1 MDKGLPEFPIGKV
14 SRFAEIPHPGVPEGI
29 AVSADGQIAVGTFYQ
44 EGPAH
49 VFVFDTSGR
58 VLRDVT
64 IEDKVPSP
72 LLGVLWRD
80 KDIFAADF
88 GNGRILCVAPDGKVG
103 VFAELPNLPV
113 VTPGP
118 AEQPPGPNG
127 LAFDRAGSLYVSDS
141 FQSVVWRITNSG
153 QVSVWKRD
161 VALISSKE
169 LPFGA
174 NGITFTPEEDAMLVA
189 NSGEGTIVRIGVNK
203 DGSAGAISIFAQDV
217 VVPDGIAFGPD
228 GNLWVLC
235 PAARDYAVLVFS
247 PAGERLASVGTEGFN
262 GPTSL
267 DFLGNT
273 LLAVNLG
280 YFTEV
285 KDHYIAALPIEG
297 VVQK

>member
-1 MDKGLPEFPIGKV
+1 MEKGLPEFPSGKV
-14 SRFAEIPHPGVPEGI
+14 SRLAEVPYPGVPEGI
-29 AVSADGQIAVGTFYQ
+29 AVSGDGQIAVGTFYH
-44 EGPAH
+44 EGPSH
-49 VFVFDTSGR
+49 VFIFDSSGR

-72 LLGVLWRD
+72 LLGVAWKN

-88 GNGRILCVAPDGKVG
+88 GNGRVLRVASDGTVS
-103 VFAELPNLPV
+103 VFAELPRLPV
-113 VTPGP
+113 MTPGP

-127 LAFDRAGSLYVSDS
+127 LAFDRAGNLYVSDS
-141 FQSVVWRITNSG
+141 FQGAVWRITGPG

-174 NGITFTPEEDAMLVA
+174 NGITFTPERDAMLVA
-189 NSGEGTIVRIGVNK
+189 NSGEGTIVKIGVNK
-203 DGSAGAISIFAQDV
+203 DGSAAAISMFAEDIIS
-217 VVPDGIAFGPD
+217 PDGIAFGPD
-228 GNLWVLC
+228 GNLWVLS
-235 PAARDYAVLVFS
+235 PAAGEYAALVFS
-247 PAGERLASVGTEGFN
+247 PAGERLATVGTEGFN

-280 YFTEV
+280 YFTQV
-285 KDHYIAALPIEG
+285 KDYYIAALPIEG
-297 VVQK
+297 VVRK